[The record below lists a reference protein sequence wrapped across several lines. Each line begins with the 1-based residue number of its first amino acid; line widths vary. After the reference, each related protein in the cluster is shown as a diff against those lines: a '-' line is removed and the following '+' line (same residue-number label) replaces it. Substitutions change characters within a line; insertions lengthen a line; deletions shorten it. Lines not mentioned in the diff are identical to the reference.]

1 MTAQLV
7 PIDFVFSL
15 KAGNRS
21 RRISSVLPPLLSEET
36 HNFSSI
42 SKYSQRKNFHFYV
55 TGIFSQQTGLLGNF
69 YLVLNS
75 PHSPGLQLL
84 SAFFFSNYYY
94 YFDHRL
100 LRTGFVPP
108 GAAISLLW
116 DEG

>member
-1 MTAQLV
+1 M
-7 PIDFVFSL
+7 
-15 KAGNRS
+15 
-21 RRISSVLPPLLSEET
+21 SSVLPTLLPEET
-36 HNFSSI
+36 HNLSSI
-42 SKYSQRKNFHFYV
+42 LKFSQRKNFHFYESD
-55 TGIFSQQTGLLGNF
+55 IFSQQTGLLGNS

-84 SAFFFSNYYY
+84 SASFFYYY

-100 LRTGFVPP
+100 LRTGVVPP